1 VSRVLSALA
10 LSLSL
15 VSSAMAGD
23 LSFDVFAPEPVA
35 TSLPPAASLD
45 WGVFDPMSVA
55 GDAVTS
61 EMFDVF
67 SRGKTVVIEPSK
79 AGSNMSSKDFESTS
93 KGASKLVPYVSKPG
107 GYPLREKLWS
117 GLPKDRLGAVVHLST
132 GDHAGVFDLK
142 WLATLSWA
150 ELNSLHSDHHDGC
163 VSPSA
168 KLAKAIVP
176 APPKVTVAKPVQSY
190 QYATPQACQWYWDGR
205 RYIKSCR

>member
-1 VSRVLSALA
+1 MSRVLSALA

-15 VSSAMAGD
+15 LQSCAGARPSFAGD
-23 LSFDVFAPEPVA
+23 LSFDVFAPEQPFGV
-35 TSLPPAASLD
+35 SEQLPPAASLD
-45 WGVFDPMSVA
+45 WGLFEPMPVA
-55 GDAVTS
+55 GDSVTS
-61 EMFDVF
+61 DMFDVF
-67 SRGKTVVIEPSK
+67 SLGKTVTVQP
-79 AGSNMSSKDFESTS
+79 A
-93 KGASKLVPYVSKPG
+93 KLEPYVSKPG

-168 KLAKAIVP
+168 KMAKAIVP
-176 APPKVTVAKPVQSY
+176 GPPKVVPAKPVQ
-190 QYATPQACQWYWDGR
+190 QPVTQAAPQCRFVWDGFR
-205 RYIKSCR
+205 WVQSCR